1 VPASFLHFAGRLF
14 LARIPL
20 RIALAHHAI
29 NTSRGIRRKK
39 KNMKRYISLLAI
51 ILVSLVCMADVPA
64 NEISR
69 EKVLSRGP
77 EWQEKYDGYIPDP
90 ERIKAL
96 KDLLGESLRI
106 DIYLGLWCADSIN
119 NVPPFLKIL
128 DATGMPVPVRLF
140 RVERK
145 PVKSI
150 KYFVDK
156 FQVERVPTFIFYR
169 GDTEIGR
176 IVENPKT
183 SLAEDMISILAKH

>member
-1 VPASFLHFAGRLF
+1 MEIGGIMKLLISIVVLF
-14 LARIPL
+14 LG
-20 RIALAHHAI
+20 
-29 NTSRGIRRKK
+29 S
-39 KNMKRYISLLAI
+39 
-51 ILVSLVCMADVPA
+51 ILCMAEVPV

-69 EKVLSRGP
+69 EKVLTRGP
-77 EWQEKYDGYIPDP
+77 EWQEKYDGYTPDP
-90 ERIKAL
+90 KHIKAL
-96 KDLLGESLRI
+96 KDLLGEGLRI
-106 DIYLGLWCADSIN
+106 DVYLGLWCPDSEN

-128 DATGMPVPVRLF
+128 DAAEMPVSVRLF

-183 SLAEDMISILAKH
+183 GLAEDMISILGKH